1 MAVLIGHGRKQS
13 LEKISEHEWGNR
25 KVFFFFASKLVTEIY
40 YDLLKSVLHTSH
52 MSHKRENSE
61 ELFEDQGHVP

>member
-13 LEKISEHEWGNR
+13 LEKISELEWGNR
-25 KVFFFFASKLVTEIY
+25 KVFFANKLVNEIY
-40 YDLLKSVLHTSH
+40 YDLLKSVLHISH

-61 ELFEDQGHVP
+61 ELFEDQGHIP

>member
-25 KVFFFFASKLVTEIY
+25 KVFFFASKLVTEIY

>member
-1 MAVLIGHGRKQS
+1 MGQQKS
-13 LEKISEHEWGNR
+13 CFS
-25 KVFFFFASKLVTEIY
+25 FFANKLVTEIY
-40 YDLLKSVLHTSH
+40 YDLLKSVLHISH

>member
-1 MAVLIGHGRKQS
+1 MSMNGAT
-13 LEKISEHEWGNR
+13 EK
-25 KVFFFFASKLVTEIY
+25 FFFFASKLLTEIY

>member
-13 LEKISEHEWGNR
+13 LEKISELEWGNR
-25 KVFFFFASKLVTEIY
+25 KVFFANKLVNEIY
-40 YDLLKSVLHTSH
+40 YDLLKSVLHISH

-61 ELFEDQGHVP
+61 ELFEDQGHSP